1 VPTLVHLT
9 PESNLK
15 AIRRS
20 GLAPTRLGGWHAR
33 YDRFVWAFPVL
44 ESYTLTHQWMRE
56 LKRHGA
62 RTLAAVRIRIPDD
75 EPVLVGHFREAR
87 RTMSAAEAVGLVR
100 NAESPLGYEIMIP
113 RRIAPHEIV
122 DAFVPRRAVGW
133 RYYPEVKAARRYPCD
148 CPVCMPRGEVKAARY
163 RRRIGDIRQRW
174 ELTRTRLADRDR
186 AP

>member
-1 VPTLVHLT
+1 MPTLVHLT

-20 GLAPTRLGGWHAR
+20 GLAPTRRDGWHTI

-75 EPVLVGHFREAR
+75 EPVLVGHFRAAR
-87 RTMSAAEAVGLVR
+87 TMMSAAEAVGVIR
-100 NAESPLGYEIMIP
+100 DAESPLGYEIMIP

-122 DAFVPRRAVGW
+122 DASVPRRAFGW
-133 RYYPEVKAARRYPCD
+133 RYFPEVKAARRYPCD
-148 CPVCMPRGEVKAARY
+148 CPVCMPRSEVKAARY
-163 RRRIGDIRQRW
+163 RRRIGDMQQRW
-174 ELTRTRLADRDR
+174 EQSRARLVELDPSR
-186 AP
+186 